1 MSHSNIVGGSTAKRV
16 IKCPGSVKLCQ
27 QVPPKPSSSYA
38 DAGTLLHDA
47 IARMLGTDAKADDVI
62 GSIYNGIEL
71 THDLYEDK
79 LVPAVQALNNIDPNQ
94 ELEYAVEQTVSFGTL
109 LPGVFGSCDI
119 IGRLGDRAVI
129 LDWKF
134 GDGVAVEAEENPQ
147 LMFYAAAAMRTP
159 SLAWVF
165 DGAKEIECIIVQPPS
180 VKRWVTSFDR
190 LRLFERELV
199 YAVQLSE
206 KPDAALHVGDHC
218 RWCAAKPICP
228 EMTGAADRALAKQV
242 KELNVEELSKALV
255 KADLLEEWIKDLRAL
270 AFTALEKG
278 GKVPG
283 YKLVA
288 KRGTRKWID
297 EADAQRVLRE
307 LGLTDDQIIEQSMA
321 SPATVEKVLKKLKKP
336 LPEGICTSVSSGTTM
351 ATVDDP
357 RPEVVQIGQQLTAA
371 LNKLM

>member
-38 DAGTLLHDA
+38 DTGTLLHDA
-47 IARMLGTDAKADDVI
+47 IARMLETDEKTEDVI
-62 GSIYNGIEL
+62 GSVYNGIEL

-79 LVPAVQALNNIDPNQ
+79 LVPAVQALNAIDPNQ
-94 ELEYAVEQTVSFGTL
+94 ELEYAVEQTVSFGDL

-165 DGAKEIECIIVQPPS
+165 DGAKEVECIIVQPPS
-180 VKRWVTSFDR
+180 VKRWVTTFDR
-190 LRLFERELV
+190 LRFFERELV
-199 YAVQLSE
+199 QAVKVAE
-206 KPDAALHVGDHC
+206 KPNAPLHVGDHC

-242 KELNVEELSKALV
+242 KELNIDELGKALV

-270 AFTALEKG
+270 AMQALEKG
-278 GKVPG
+278 TKVPG

-307 LGLTDDQIIEQSMA
+307 LGLTDEQIIERSMA

>member
-1 MSHSNIVGGSTAKRV
+1 M
-16 IKCPGSVKLCQ
+16 
-27 QVPPKPSSSYA
+27 YEE
-38 DAGTLLHDA
+38 
-47 IARMLGTDAKADDVI
+47 
-62 GSIYNGIEL
+62 YNGISLTPEL
-71 THDLYEDK
+71 FEEK
-79 LVPAVQALNNIDPNQ
+79 IVPAIQALNAIDPDQ
-94 ELEYAVEQTVSFGTL
+94 ELEYAVEQTVSFGDL

-165 DGAKEIECIIVQPPS
+165 DGAKEVECIIVQPPS
-180 VKRWVTSFDR
+180 VKRWVTTFDR
-190 LRLFERELV
+190 LRFFERELV
-199 YAVQLSE
+199 QAVKVAE
-206 KPDAALHVGDHC
+206 KPEAPLYVGDHC

-297 EADAQRVLRE
+297 EAEAQRALRE